1 MTGSELRAI
10 RRSLGLTAREM
21 AAALGD
27 QGNHNTRSVNQRQL
41 ERGFKPITTAKAR
54 LAWYMARYGVPE
66 EWLNGSDD

>member
-27 QGNHNTRSVNQRQL
+27 QGNENTRSVNQRQL
-41 ERGFKPITTAKAR
+41 ERGAKPISEAKANR
-54 LAWYMARYGVPE
+54 ARE
-66 EWLNGSDD
+66 LLGSR